1 MLSKEKVLTDTFAR
15 TINYLR
21 VSITDQCNLRCMY
34 CTPVDIQKVTNI
46 ELLTYEEILRVVA
59 LAVSLGI
66 KKVRL
71 TGGEPLVRRGVL
83 DFIRQLAALPDLEEI
98 RLTTNGVLLP
108 DMIDDLYDAGIRK
121 LNISLDSLQ
130 AEKFRQI
137 TSLDKFAKVWQGIE
151 RAKEMKFEAVK
162 INIVAMRG
170 INDDEIIDFAKL
182 TLNNPYQIRF
192 IEFMPIGPAV
202 EAQKDKFI
210 SSAEIIQRISSLGP
224 LTPVERHKLHGPAR
238 ILRLPKAIGSLGF
251 ISPLTNHFCD
261 TCNRLR
267 LTSEGKLRAC
277 LLTDQESDLKHV
289 LRNGGSDSEISQLII
304 DTVKNKPKGH
314 LLSKAQEKGSC
325 HGRMSRIGG

>member
-151 RAKEMKFEAVK
+151 RAKEMKFEAIK

-224 LTPVERHKLHGPAR
+224 LTPVERHKFHGPAR

>member
-1 MLSKEKVLTDTFAR
+1 MLSKKKVLTDTFAR

-34 CTPVDIQKVTNI
+34 CTPVDIQKMANI
-46 ELLTYEEILRVVA
+46 ELLTYEEILRVVG
-59 LAVSLGI
+59 LAVGLGI

-130 AEKFRQI
+130 SEKFRQI
-137 TSLDKFAKVWQGIE
+137 TSLDKFSKIWQGIE
-151 RAKEMKFEAVK
+151 RAKEMKFEAIK
-162 INIVAMRG
+162 INVVAMRG

-202 EAQKDKFI
+202 EAQKNKFI
-210 SSAEIIQRISSLGP
+210 SSAEIIQRISSLGT

-277 LLTDQESDLKHV
+277 LLTDQESDLKYV
-289 LRNGGSDSEISQLII
+289 LRTGGSDSEISQLII

>member
-224 LTPVERHKLHGPAR
+224 LTPVERHKFHGPAR

-289 LRNGGSDSEISQLII
+289 LRNGGSNSEISQLII

-314 LLSKAQEKGSC
+314 LLSKAQETGSC